1 MRLVLGQQFGQV
13 LTACRPARVA
23 VVVHHPA
30 TGKSLVDLRVQVVAI
45 GQHQEGEVA
54 AELAVHLAGEQHHGI
69 ALARPLRVPEHP
81 QPAGPVLPVAN
92 RGHGPVD
99 AQELVVPRQDLLR
112 LAGGFVEQD
121 EVLHQV
127 EQVGPV
133 AHALEQGFHGDH
145 ARLFLGQ
152 PFPLVEMLEPAGD
165 RADPGLHTIGQ
176 HHQPVVVEQVRD
188 RVLVVEEVLLVSGA
202 NILADVL
209 QLHEQQRQAVDK
221 ADDVRPAA
229 VQITAHPQLAHA
241 EEIIVFRAIEIEHPQ
256 PLAHPLALGGAE
268 GDLHPVPDQP
278 VLVAVGGGQ

>member
-1 MRLVLGQQFGQV
+1 M
-13 LTACRPARVA
+13 
-23 VVVHHPA
+23 
-30 TGKSLVDLRVQVVAI
+30 
-45 GQHQEGEVA
+45 
-54 AELAVHLAGEQHHGI
+54 
-69 ALARPLRVPEHP
+69 
-81 QPAGPVLPVAN
+81 
-92 RGHGPVD
+92 
-99 AQELVVPRQDLLR
+99 VPRQDLLR

-229 VQITAHPQLAHA
+229 VQIAAHPQLAHA
-241 EEIIVFRAIEIEHPQ
+241 EELIVFRAIEIEHPQ
-256 PLAHPLALGGAE
+256 PLAHPLAPCVAE